1 MSLRDVSFQSSYNP
15 DNCSDIIGRLYE
27 PALAESV
34 RYDRTTYGFSPAGL
48 INAAAGIASLVRNG
62 GHIQL
67 ICDQTLDAD
76 VVQAVIDGR
85 SYRLPTPCGT
95 NIPAG
100 IPDRHQSRGHQG
112 QGESLNL

>member
-34 RYDRTTYGFSPAGL
+34 RYDRTTYGFSPRQ
-48 INAAAGIASLVRNG
+48 ASSTPLPASPGLVRNG

-67 ICDQTLDAD
+67 ICDQTLEKPTWSRP
-76 VVQAVIDGR
+76 VIDGKPC
-85 SYRLPTPCGT
+85 RLPTPYGPT
-95 NIPAG
+95 YPRS
-100 IPDRHQSRGHQG
+100 P
-112 QGESLNL
+112 